1 MVERFVAALVGP
13 PFGLKGFVKVR
24 SLSGEFDH
32 LLRLKQAVLRQG
44 GREQV
49 RELEAAEGVPSLVM
63 KFRGIDSPEAARV
76 LTGAELLVGRDEA
89 APLGQGE
96 YYIEDLKGLEVWEG
110 AEVLGSISDILEGGG
125 GSLAELRLTSG
136 ETRLVPFR
144 DEFFGEVDIEGK
156 RARLLCRWILE

>member
-1 MVERFVAALVGP
+1 MVDRFVAARLGS
-13 PFGLKGFVKVR
+13 PFGLKGFVKVH
-24 SLSGEFDH
+24 SLSGEIEH
-32 LLRLKQAVLRQG
+32 LLRLKRAVLRQG
-44 GREQV
+44 TQERVWEIEG
-49 RELEAAEGVPSLVM
+49 AEGPSLVM
-63 KFRGIDSPEAARV
+63 KFRGIDSPEAAKT

-110 AEVLGSISDILEGGG
+110 AEALALISDVLEGGG
-125 GSLAELRLTSG
+125 GSLVELRLNTG

-144 DEFFGEVDIEGK
+144 DEFFGEIDIPGR

>member
-1 MVERFVAALVGP
+1 MVERFTAALVGP
-13 PFGLKGFVKVR
+13 PFGLKGFVKVH
-24 SLSGEFDH
+24 SLSGEFEH
-32 LLRLKQAVLRQG
+32 LLRLKQAVLRQE

-49 RELEAAEGVPSLVM
+49 REIEAAAGAPSLVM
-63 KFRGIDSPEAARV
+63 KFRGFDSPEAAKT

-96 YYIEDLKGLEVWEG
+96 YYIEDLKGIEVWEG
-110 AEVLGSISDILEGGG
+110 AEVLGSIQDILEGGG
-125 GSLAELRLTSG
+125 GSLAELRLTNG

-144 DEFFGEVDIEGK
+144 DEFLGEIDIEGK